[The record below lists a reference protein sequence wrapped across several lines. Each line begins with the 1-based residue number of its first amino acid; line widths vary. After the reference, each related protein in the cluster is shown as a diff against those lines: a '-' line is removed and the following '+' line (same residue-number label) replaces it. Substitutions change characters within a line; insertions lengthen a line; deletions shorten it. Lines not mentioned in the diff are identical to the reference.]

1 MKKNLLIVFTKN
13 VVLGKVKT
21 RLAKTIGN
29 EKALLVYK
37 KLVDITEKETL
48 KLKNCVLHIYYS
60 DAINEEKWKHSEKKV
75 QQGKDLGEKMQNAF
89 NDGFREGF
97 QQIILI
103 GSDLP
108 TISSTIIQQGFA
120 ALENNDIV
128 FGPADDGGYYLI
140 GMKKMHPSIFN
151 NKPWSTEKLLTITLK
166 ELTQQKIALLTQL
179 NDIDT
184 EADLK
189 EHKSILDLGK

>member
-1 MKKNLLIVFTKN
+1 MKKKLLIVFTKN

-60 DAINEEKWKHSEKKV
+60 DAINEEKWKLLEKKV

-97 QQIILI
+97 KQIILI

-140 GMKKMHPSIFN
+140 GMKKMYPSIFN

>member
-60 DAINEEKWKHSEKKV
+60 DAINEEKWKHLEKKV

-108 TISSTIIQQGFA
+108 TISSTIILQGFA

-151 NKPWSTEKLLTITLK
+151 NKPWSTEKLLIITLK
-166 ELTQQKIALLTQL
+166 ELTQKKIALLTQL